1 MFTQKI
7 RINKKLINNKRC
19 FIVAEVSANHNKN
32 FVVLKKFLKDLK
44 KTGIDAVKLQ
54 AYQANTITIN
64 NKSKDFRIKKVNSWS
79 KFEYLYKLYK
89 QAETPIQWFP
99 KIFSF
104 CKKINLTVFAS
115 VFDESNLKVLE
126 KLNCPAYKIASPE
139 ITDIPLIR
147 KIAKTKKP
155 IILSNGLADLKDLSL
170 AIKEISKINKKL
182 IVLKCTSSYPA
193 NVEELNLMTMK
204 DIQKKFKCLSGF
216 SDHTVGINTS
226 IHAASLGACILE
238 KHIKPFGV
246 KTVDSFFS
254 IDLKQ
259 LKQLITIIR
268 NNEIS
273 NGKIDYSISKSSK
286 KNLNGRRSLYVV
298 KDIKKGEIIDK
309 KNIKSI
315 RPCYG
320 IHPKYI
326 EKFLGKKSLKS
337 IKSGKRLTWS
347 LIKKI

>member
-1 MFTQKI
+1 M
-7 RINKKLINNKRC
+7 
-19 FIVAEVSANHNKN
+19 
-32 FVVLKKFLKDLK
+32 
-44 KTGIDAVKLQ
+44 
-54 AYQANTITIN
+54 
-64 NKSKDFRIKKVNSWS
+64 
-79 KFEYLYKLYK
+79 YK

-246 KTVDSFFS
+246 KTVDSFFP
-254 IDLKQ
+254 
-259 LKQLITIIR
+259 LI
-268 NNEIS
+268 
-273 NGKIDYSISKSSK
+273 
-286 KNLNGRRSLYVV
+286 
-298 KDIKKGEIIDK
+298 
-309 KNIKSI
+309 
-315 RPCYG
+315 
-320 IHPKYI
+320 
-326 EKFLGKKSLKS
+326 
-337 IKSGKRLTWS
+337 
-347 LIKKI
+347 